1 MSSSPSDS
9 PVGAAV
15 DEPLFTDE
23 DAALVKA
30 VLNSRVWRLLCDSL
44 VAEREALFSGRS
56 NVAGLAGHPSTTEA
70 LWKAHGA
77 ILLIQHLL
85 QEAPRNVVWW
95 RHYMDEQKSQRRTKS
110 RRPKSPEREYR
121 PDPDL
126 NTPTEFDI
134 PE

>member
-1 MSSSPSDS
+1 MATSPFDS
-9 PVGAAV
+9 RESGP
-15 DEPLFTDE
+15 DDPLVTPE
-23 DAALVKA
+23 DVALVKA

-56 NVAGLAGHPSTTEA
+56 NVAGLSGLPATTES

-95 RHYMDEQKSQRRTKS
+95 RHFMDEQKSHGRKKS
-110 RRPKSPEREYR
+110 RTPKAPEREYR

-126 NTPTEFDI
+126 TAPAEFDI